1 MPRPQFII
9 CSESSS
15 VDQEANRLSI
25 FNVMDGIAVFIGDG
39 DKQSPQRPDIN
50 PVTALN
56 SLNFRV
62 LAVWMR
68 IDPDDNPKDEYDYEF
83 LIDAPGEQEKQMGS
97 GTFRFTS
104 PVYRLQMHVFRDR
117 PWKETGIV
125 KIICRISK
133 RPDESQKKWQQRSYQ
148 QEYWFQVTV
157 NHVQKDEAPA
167 PDASLN

>member
-9 CSESSS
+9 CAESSS

-25 FNVMDGIAVFIGDG
+25 FNVMDGIAVFISDG
-39 DKQSPQRPDIN
+39 DSTSPQRPDIN

-68 IDPDDNPKDEYDYEF
+68 IDSDDSPKDEYEYEF
-83 LIDAPGEQEKQMGS
+83 LIDAPGEEQKPMGS
-97 GTFRFTS
+97 GVFRFDS

-125 KIICRISK
+125 KITSK
-133 RPDESQKKWQQRSYQ
+133 IKKRATEENRKWPQRSYQ

-157 NHVQKDEAPA
+157 NHVQRDQAIPT
-167 PDASLN
+167 DVSLN